1 MTDQEEVIIED
12 TKKTKKAVAKKTK
25 KTAGKKKTKKSSA
38 KSKKKTKSTKSTK
51 KAVKEETEV
60 VQEKNEPAKEVVE
73 SKQEN
78 VPAAE
83 PVVDE
88 KVGASKTVQL
98 SDNVDHLVVE
108 LLEKISSL
116 QSELKKL
123 QSKVKSLDKNI
134 KKERKSNEKL
144 LSKSKKKNGK
154 KKAPSGFAKPT
165 GLSKGLC
172 AFLGVDNDTQLAR
185 TSVTKQVI
193 SYIKSNNL
201 QDPNAKKTILPDD
214 KLEALLQTGG
224 QEVTFFNLQTYMTKH
239 FSSSKNPVP
248 LADLK

>member
-1 MTDQEEVIIED
+1 M
-12 TKKTKKAVAKKTK
+12 
-25 KTAGKKKTKKSSA
+25 
-38 KSKKKTKSTKSTK
+38 
-51 KAVKEETEV
+51 
-60 VQEKNEPAKEVVE
+60 
-73 SKQEN
+73 
-78 VPAAE
+78 
-83 PVVDE
+83 
-88 KVGASKTVQL
+88 
-98 SDNVDHLVVE
+98 
-108 LLEKISSL
+108 
-116 QSELKKL
+116 KKL